1 MLFLFLKDI
10 RAIERKTAADL
21 KRRMQILNGEIP
33 EDEEGSDVEESG
45 DTQLPSYS
53 DVASSNIN
61 VGKSNSK
68 SNTSVDG
75 ERTADSIGLPSKS
88 TEKGHQEVR
97 ETFNS
102 IEYSEAEIPNII
114 PKPSEKL
121 PRKSSVGHGIG
132 STAVMKRSRS
142 GGLSTEKSSLDQCEG
157 TIMYLLSNRDIR
169 T

>member
-1 MLFLFLKDI
+1 MLILKDI

-33 EDEEGSDVEESG
+33 DEEEGSDVEDSG
-45 DTQLPSYS
+45 DPQLPSYS
-53 DVASSNIN
+53 EVASSNIN
-61 VGKSNSK
+61 VAKSNSK
-68 SNTSVDG
+68 SNTSVEG
-75 ERTADSIGLPSKS
+75 TVDSIGLPSKS

-114 PKPSEKL
+114 PKPSERL
-121 PRKSSVGHGIG
+121 PRKSSAGFGIG
-132 STAVMKRSRS
+132 DSAVMKRSRS
-142 GGLSTEKSSLDQCEG
+142 GGMSAEKSSLDQCEG
-157 TIMYLLSNRDIR
+157 TIMYLLSNRDIP